1 MMNRLVQFVR
11 SVIPADLFQLIF
23 LVGVVCL
30 TVAPHLRWWPPQ
42 PDLTDLPRLSQESSQ
57 QARFEWAMFM
67 SGAIWPIILSGMA
80 GYFVCFWPG
89 RRSQRRILWAVCL
102 PAILGVGLICIRYL
116 SLQKSSVSILESGN
130 MPKQNLVWAMASL
143 WELGPGLRFSVLGI
157 LLIAIFAL
165 RVGFGILCCQ
175 LLYLRMITRRTKRV
189 TTGSAFK
196 FLSGFLLPRVL

>member
-67 SGAIWPIILSGMA
+67 SWAIWPIILSGMA

-89 RRSQRRILWAVCL
+89 RRSQRRILWAVGL
-102 PAILGVGLICIRYL
+102 PAILGAGLICIRYL
-116 SLQKSSVSILESGN
+116 SLQKSSVSLLESGN
-130 MPKQNLVWAMASL
+130 LPTQMCVWAMTAHR
-143 WELGPGLRFSVLGI
+143 EQGHGLQVS
-157 LLIAIFAL
+157 
-165 RVGFGILCCQ
+165 
-175 LLYLRMITRRTKRV
+175 
-189 TTGSAFK
+189 
-196 FLSGFLLPRVL
+196 